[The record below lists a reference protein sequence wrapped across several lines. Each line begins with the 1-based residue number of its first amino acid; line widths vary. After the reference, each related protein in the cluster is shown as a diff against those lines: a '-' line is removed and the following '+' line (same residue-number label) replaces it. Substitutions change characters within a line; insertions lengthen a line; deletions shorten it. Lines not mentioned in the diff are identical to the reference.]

1 MSTLTPLE
9 ALTLLIEEE
18 IEKVEFRPYVL
29 LSNLQKED
37 EFQSQ
42 LQWDVTVGGG
52 TAAGRATTADASL
65 QATDETKQA
74 VLAIGDRVLGHGFSV
89 LRTKIVEAKRTAPR
103 ALRNLFST
111 HIERAFEII
120 LPALNQV
127 LYTGTGNAAS
137 HGVYGLENVVAN
149 TAYAGIPTAT
159 YGEWSS
165 TVHANGGTNRAL
177 SKVLLDNLDTA
188 IKRRGGTYTHIYTTP
203 EIVKKYE
210 DLFNSERSLTV
221 NQVNGIAD
229 IGFSGHAYRRTPII
243 EDTACPNNT
252 IYFLDLSKLKVKTYS
267 LGDARTMT
275 NQEGR
280 VIGAM
285 ANPEKTMGLN
295 FLVAEL
301 PSNNPHALKMEI
313 SLQPQLQVRQ
323 PKCVA
328 VLKDITQ

>member
-9 ALTLLIEEE
+9 ALSLLIEEE

-29 LSNLQKED
+29 LSNLQKDD
-37 EFQSQ
+37 EYQSQ
-42 LQWDVTVGGG
+42 IQWDVTLGGG
-52 TAAGRATTADASL
+52 TATGRATTADASTSN
-65 QATDETKQA
+65 TDETKQA
-74 VLAIGDRVLGHGFSV
+74 ILAIGDRVLGHAFSV
-89 LRTKIVEAKRTAPR
+89 QRNKIVEAKRTAPR
-103 ALRNLFST
+103 ALRNLFAT

-120 LPALNQV
+120 LPTLNQV
-127 LYTGTGNAAS
+127 LYTGTGNSGS
-137 HGVYGLENVVAN
+137 HGVYGLSSVVAN
-149 TAYAGIPTAT
+149 SAYAGIPTST
-159 YGEWSS
+159 YAEWSS
-165 TVHANGGTNRAL
+165 TVQDNSGTNRAL
-177 SKVLLDNLDTA
+177 TKQLMDGLDTA

-210 DLFNSERSLTV
+210 DLFNAERSLTV
-221 NQVNGIAD
+221 QQINGIAD
-229 IGFSGHAYRRTPII
+229 IGFSGQAYRRIPII

-252 IYFLDLSKLKVKTYS
+252 MYFLDLSKMKVKTYS
-267 LGDARTMT
+267 LGDVATMT
-275 NQEGR
+275 NNDGR

>member
-1 MSTLTPLE
+1 MSSLTPLE
-9 ALTLLIEEE
+9 AISLLIEEE

-29 LSNLQKED
+29 LSNLNKED
-37 EFQSQ
+37 EYQSQ
-42 LQWDVTVGGG
+42 IQWDVTVGGG
-52 TAAGRATTADASL
+52 TASGRATTADASL
-65 QATDETKQA
+65 NNTDETKKA

-103 ALRNLFST
+103 ALRSLFAT

-120 LPALNQV
+120 LPALNQA

-137 HGVYGLENVVAN
+137 HGIFGLENVIAN

-159 YGEWSS
+159 YGEWAS
-165 TVHANGGTNRAL
+165 VVNGNAANRAL
-177 SKVLLDNLDTA
+177 SKALMDNLDNA
-188 IKRRGGTYTHIYTTP
+188 IKRRGGNYTHIYTTP

-210 DLFNSERSLTV
+210 DVFNSERSLTV
-221 NQVNGIAD
+221 NQINGIAD

-243 EDTACPNNT
+243 EDVHCPDNT
-252 IYFLDLSKLKVKTYS
+252 LYFLDLSKLKVKTYS
-267 LGDARTMT
+267 LGDSRVMT
-275 NQEGR
+275 NNEGKI
-280 VIGAM
+280 VGAM
-285 ANPEKTMGLN
+285 ADPTKTMDLN

-328 VLKDITQ
+328 ALKNIIQ